1 MSLLKRIRNILQSEE
16 KEKLETR
23 LDEIDE
29 TFRQERIKEIEKAR
43 DRRDGLVQQSRD
55 IISDIEDSLEEV
67 RGFEDEEDLDIVEDV
82 AENFY
87 NTRKNLL
94 KNLEL
99 SEDIEKHSEDFN
111 SFVEEFNDVSM
122 KEGAVMQRIHSKSGK
137 LGESI
142 EEAVDHSEELEKFVE
157 NGFKPV
163 LKLREYSDEKAKL
176 ERKRRKL
183 DSVKSELEDLEIEKA
198 REKVSEK
205 KEEITELEES
215 DEMARK
221 EELESQREKLVEK
234 RDSSKKSIERNISG
248 IERGL
253 KKAIYAIENGEIE
266 FSGRKSDLQR
276 LLDREYMEKPEAAQN
291 LGGLVDKLESNSILE
306 GRQLE
311 SFREGCRELENLGDR
326 VEEVRSLE
334 DEIEKLE
341 EEIDDLEVAREYEE
355 LEEELSR
362 LQEELD
368 RLEERRSELKQE
380 RDELEEEIRQEVQQL
395 EKNLS
400 QELGREVEIEQ

>member
-67 RGFEDEEDLDIVEDV
+67 REFEDEEDLDIVEDV

-163 LKLREYSDEKAKL
+163 LKLREFSDEKAKL

-291 LGGLVDKLESNSILE
+291 LRGLVDQLESNSILE

-311 SFREGCRELENLGDR
+311 SFRDGCRELENLGDR

-368 RLEERRSELKQE
+368 RLEERRSELKQD

-395 EKNLS
+395 EKSLS